1 MMILSKENAV
11 QEWRALMG
19 PTDPT
24 IAQTSTPDSLRGLF
38 AKSILQNTVH
48 GSSDINHAT
57 EKIKFIFGDID
68 LDGNIKGKVI
78 KCIIEIHSRKY

>member
-24 IAQTSTPDSLRGLF
+24 IAKTSAPDSLRSLF
-38 AKSILQNTVH
+38 AKGILQNAVH
-48 GSSDINHAT
+48 GSSSINHAT
-57 EKIKFIFGDID
+57 EKIHFIFGDID
-68 LDGNIKGKVI
+68 LDGSINGRFHFMYYCGRETK
-78 KCIIEIHSRKY
+78 